1 MKAKKFKLF
10 LGCLGNGITVCNK
23 AVEGNGDYKKIAHIS
38 DRGNIKFYVSE
49 DYIPKKDMQKI
60 RSEAEQ
66 QKNKFLEYWNSL
78 PQSKQYTEILN
89 NVSLN
94 DFVTLVN
101 GKSSIAEKILKM
113 FPIFMAIH

>member
-23 AVEGNGDYKKIAHIS
+23 AAEENGDYKKIAHIS

-101 GKSSIAEKILKM
+101 DKSSIAEKILKM
-113 FPIFMAIH
+113 FSNFMAIH